1 MTINQ
6 KATVLATL
14 DIRMETIRL
23 YLDRE
28 TAPERRA
35 AMTEALD
42 DLEDA
47 RAAVVAIEAE
57 EQNL

>member
-28 TAPERRA
+28 TAPDQRA
-35 AMTEALD
+35 TMTEALD

-47 RAAVVAIEAE
+47 RAAVVAIETE
-57 EQNL
+57 D